1 MKNDAE
7 KDRLF
12 IKNGSQNDLQMVS
25 FGALLK
31 GKSYFW
37 DHFGNDSP
45 PSAVP
50 ELTFAVPELI
60 FDDFS

>member
-12 IKNGSQNDLQMVS
+12 IKNGSQNDLQNGP
-25 FGALLK
+25 FGDFLI
-31 GKSYFW
+31 GFFDFW
-37 DHFGNDSP
+37 GHFGNDSP